1 MADILYSI
9 MLGSIAGLIPVYLG
23 LLPLPLFRRLS
34 SSRRNLLISFS
45 TGILLFLF
53 ADVTG
58 TAMELAGKAGTG
70 PLLFAVGLVLGL
82 AGPFAIASRG
92 RSMTRPPSADA
103 AEDDARFFTAY
114 IISVGIGLHNLGEG
128 LAIGSAYAAGQ
139 LALTNI
145 LVVGF
150 ALHNGT
156 EGLGISGPISDA
168 PFHIREPLVMGFMAG
183 FPTIVGCIIG
193 SIAYSD
199 LLGALFFSVAGGALL
214 FVVVELLR
222 KASPSRGTYLG
233 LAIGILL
240 MYFTDLL
247 LSI

>member
-1 MADILYSI
+1 MADVLYSI

-23 LLPLPLFRRLS
+23 FLPLPLFRRLS
-34 SSRRNLLISFS
+34 PSRRNLLISFS
-45 TGILLFLF
+45 TGILLFIF

-58 TAMELAGKAGTG
+58 EAMELAGKAGPG
-70 PLLFAVGLVLGL
+70 SFLFAFGLILGLV
-82 AGPFAIASRG
+82 GPFAIASRG
-92 RSMTRPPSADA
+92 RSMTHSSSVDA
-103 AEDDARFFTAY
+103 AEVDARFSTAY

-128 LAIGSAYAAGQ
+128 LAIGATYAAGQ
-139 LALTNI
+139 LAVTNI

-156 EGLGISGPISDA
+156 EGLGISGPISDV
-168 PFHIREPLVMGFMAG
+168 PFHIREPLVMGFLAG
-183 FPTIVGCIIG
+183 FPTIVGTVIG

-199 LLGALFFSVAGGALL
+199 LLGTLFFSVAGGALL

-222 KASPSRGTYLG
+222 KAFPSKGTFAG